1 MVSNMKYNLTKEQI
15 TKNTLKNIDVVSTF
29 KEYEKEVILYGA
41 SNHNEHFEHLYI
53 IRLAPAIYEEQV
65 ERYFDDLIYISTNYP
80 NIEDIC
86 NSFTNM
92 DKTVYDIDGDK
103 CYCFKLAQFEEVLE
117 PKMKSICRN
126 ITPEMIQ
133 NSLPKY
139 KYLFAGPIIDKNNNE
154 SILEV
159 FKNHGVYIKACI
171 SNSFNLDNYLS
182 YSEYFDTYGI
192 VKEITDN
199 FEIDSNICGVNHKL
213 SVLADVNSNIS
224 VKEIRERIALA
235 IDYYFRSCLRI
246 SNGENISTANKGLK
260 LILRTYKNKI
270 DIEDFVRYILQITLY
285 DNPKI
290 LANIL
295 MEGASE
301 ITQYKAGQ
309 EILSYVCE
317 LLSEDKVYKLEDI
330 HNLVDEVCANE
341 QKESKSRRI
350 TIKRASTGRTV
361 TMQV

>member
-1 MVSNMKYNLTKEQI
+1 MEYSLTKEQI

-41 SNHNEHFEHLYI
+41 SNHNEHFERLYI

-86 NSFTNM
+86 NSFANI
-92 DKTVYDIDGDK
+92 DKTVYDINGDK
-103 CYCFKLAQFEEVLE
+103 CYCFKLTQFDEVLE
-117 PKMKSICRN
+117 PKIKSICRN

-139 KYLFAGPIIDKNNNE
+139 KRLFLGPIIDKNNDE
-154 SILEV
+154 SILEA
-159 FKNHGVYIKACI
+159 FKNHGIYIKAYI
-171 SNSFNLDNYLS
+171 SNSFNLDNYLN
-182 YSEYFDTYGI
+182 YSEYFDTSGI
-192 VKEITDN
+192 VKEITDR
-199 FEIDSNICGVNHKL
+199 FEIDSNICGVNRKL
-213 SVLADVNSNIS
+213 DNLADVNSSIS
-224 VKEIRERIALA
+224 VKEIKERITLA
-235 IDYYFRSCLRI
+235 IDYYFRYCLRI

-270 DIEDFVRYILQITLY
+270 DIADFVRYILQITLY

-290 LANIL
+290 LVNIL
-295 MEGASE
+295 TESASE

-341 QKESKSRRI
+341 QKENKSRRI
-350 TIKRASTGRTV
+350 TIKRASTGRTT
-361 TMQV
+361 TMRV

>member
-1 MVSNMKYNLTKEQI
+1 MGYSLAKEQI
-15 TKNTLKNIDVVSTF
+15 TKNTLKNIDVVSPF

-41 SNHNEHFEHLYI
+41 SNHSEYFERLYI
-53 IRLAPAIYEEQV
+53 IRLAPAIYEEQA
-65 ERYFDDLIYISTNYP
+65 EKYFDDLIYISTNYP

-92 DKTVYDIDGDK
+92 DRTGYDIDGDK
-103 CYCFKLAQFEEVLE
+103 CYCFKLVQFDEVLE
-117 PKMKSICRN
+117 PKIKSICRN

-139 KYLFAGPIIDKNNNE
+139 KYLFAGPIINKTTDE

-159 FKNHGVYIKACI
+159 LKNHGIYIKASI
-171 SNSFNLDNYLS
+171 PNSFNLDNYLS
-182 YSEYFDTYGI
+182 YSEYFDTSGI

-213 SVLADVNSNIS
+213 SVLADTDSGVS

-235 IDYYFRSCLRI
+235 IDYYFRCCLRI

-295 MEGASE
+295 MEGTSE
-301 ITQYKAGQ
+301 ITRYKAGQ

>member
-1 MVSNMKYNLTKEQI
+1 MVQ
-15 TKNTLKNIDVVSTF
+15 
-29 KEYEKEVILYGA
+29 
-41 SNHNEHFEHLYI
+41 
-53 IRLAPAIYEEQV
+53 
-65 ERYFDDLIYISTNYP
+65 FD
-80 NIEDIC
+80 
-86 NSFTNM
+86 
-92 DKTVYDIDGDK
+92 
-103 CYCFKLAQFEEVLE
+103 EVLE
-117 PKMKSICRN
+117 PKIKSICRN

-154 SILEV
+154 SILEA
-159 FKNHGVYIKACI
+159 FKNHGIYIKACI

-182 YSEYFDTYGI
+182 YSEYFDTSGI

-199 FEIDSNICGVNHKL
+199 FEIDSNICGVNRKL

-260 LILRTYKNKI
+260 LILKTYKNKI

>member
-1 MVSNMKYNLTKEQI
+1 MEYSLAKEQI
-15 TKNTLKNIDVVSTF
+15 TRKILKNIDTVSTF
-29 KEYEKEVILYGA
+29 KEHEKEVILYGA
-41 SNHNEHFEHLYI
+41 SNHNECFERLYI
-53 IRLAPAIYEEQV
+53 IRLSPAIYEEQA
-65 ERYFDDLIYISTNYP
+65 EKYFDDLIYISTNYP

-103 CYCFKLAQFEEVLE
+103 CYCFKLVQFDEVLE
-117 PKMKSICRN
+117 PKIKSICRN
-126 ITPEMIQ
+126 ITPEMVQ

-139 KYLFAGPIIDKNNNE
+139 KRLFAGPIFDKSNNE
-154 SILEV
+154 PILEV
-159 FKNHGVYIKACI
+159 LKNHGIYIKASI
-171 SNSFNLDNYLS
+171 PNSFNLDNYLS
-182 YSEYFDTYGI
+182 YSEYFDTSGI

-213 SVLADVNSNIS
+213 SVLADTDSGVS
-224 VKEIRERIALA
+224 VKEIREGIALA
-235 IDYYFRSCLRI
+235 IDYYFRCCLRI

-270 DIEDFVRYILQITLY
+270 DIADFVRYILQITLY

-330 HNLVDEVCANE
+330 HNLVDEVCAKE

>member
-1 MVSNMKYNLTKEQI
+1 MEYRLAKEQI
-15 TKNTLKNIDVVSTF
+15 TRKILKNIDIVSTF

-41 SNHNEHFEHLYI
+41 SNHNECFERLYI

-65 ERYFDDLIYISTNYP
+65 EKYFDDLIYISTNYP

-92 DKTVYDIDGDK
+92 DRTVYDIDGDK
-103 CYCFKLAQFEEVLE
+103 CYCFKLAQFDEVLE
-117 PKMKSICRN
+117 PKIKSICRN

-139 KYLFAGPIIDKNNNE
+139 KYLFAGPIINKTTDE

-159 FKNHGVYIKACI
+159 LKNHGIYIKASI
-171 SNSFNLDNYLS
+171 PNSFNLDNYLS
-182 YSEYFDTYGI
+182 YSEYFDTDGI
-192 VKEITDN
+192 VKEITDR
-199 FEIDSNICGVNHKL
+199 FEIDPNMCGVNHRLKNFE
-213 SVLADVNSNIS
+213 SFNTIRG
-224 VKEIRERIALA
+224 VKESKEKTALA
-235 IDYYFRSCLRI
+235 IDYYVRYCLRI
-246 SNGENISTANKGLK
+246 AGNENISTANKGLK
-260 LILRTYKNKI
+260 LVLKTYKNKI
-270 DIEDFVRYILQITLY
+270 DIADFVRYILQITLY

-295 MEGASE
+295 MEGTPEVA
-301 ITQYKAGQ
+301 QYKTGR
-309 EILSYVCE
+309 ELLSYVCE
-317 LLSEDKVYKLEDI
+317 LLSEDKIYKTE
-330 HNLVDEVCANE
+330 NTYRLVEEVCAKKQEENN
-341 QKESKSRRI
+341 SRRI

>member
-1 MVSNMKYNLTKEQI
+1 MEYSLTKEQI

-41 SNHNEHFEHLYI
+41 SNHNEHFERLYI

-92 DKTVYDIDGDK
+92 DKTVYDINGDK
-103 CYCFKLAQFEEVLE
+103 CYCFKLAQFDEVLE
-117 PKMKSICRN
+117 PKIKSICRN

-139 KYLFAGPIIDKNNNE
+139 KRLFLGPIIDKNNNE

-159 FKNHGVYIKACI
+159 FKNHGIYIKACI
-171 SNSFNLDNYLS
+171 SNSFNLDNYLI
-182 YSEYFDTYGI
+182 YSENFDTDGI
-192 VKEITDN
+192 VKEITDR
-199 FEIDSNICGVNHKL
+199 FEIDSNICGVNRKL
-213 SVLADVNSNIS
+213 SVLADVNSGIS
-224 VKEIRERIALA
+224 VKEIKEKITLS
-235 IDYYFRSCLRI
+235 IDYYFRYCLRI

-260 LILRTYKNKI
+260 LILKTYKNKI
-270 DIEDFVRYILQITLY
+270 DIADFVRYILQITLY
-285 DNPKI
+285 DNPEI

-350 TIKRASTGRTV
+350 TIKRASTGRTT
-361 TMQV
+361 TMRV

>member
-1 MVSNMKYNLTKEQI
+1 M
-15 TKNTLKNIDVVSTF
+15 NI
-29 KEYEKEVILYGA
+29 
-41 SNHNEHFEHLYI
+41 FEHLYI

-103 CYCFKLAQFEEVLE
+103 CYCFKLVQFDEVLE
-117 PKMKSICRN
+117 PKIKSICRN

-139 KYLFAGPIIDKNNNE
+139 KYLFAGPIIDKDNNE

-199 FEIDSNICGVNHKL
+199 FEIDSNICGVNRKL
-213 SVLADVNSNIS
+213 SVLADCQ
-224 VKEIRERIALA
+224 
-235 IDYYFRSCLRI
+235 F
-246 SNGENISTANKGLK
+246 
-260 LILRTYKNKI
+260 LI
-270 DIEDFVRYILQITLY
+270 
-285 DNPKI
+285 
-290 LANIL
+290 
-295 MEGASE
+295 
-301 ITQYKAGQ
+301 
-309 EILSYVCE
+309 
-317 LLSEDKVYKLEDI
+317 
-330 HNLVDEVCANE
+330 
-341 QKESKSRRI
+341 
-350 TIKRASTGRTV
+350 
-361 TMQV
+361 